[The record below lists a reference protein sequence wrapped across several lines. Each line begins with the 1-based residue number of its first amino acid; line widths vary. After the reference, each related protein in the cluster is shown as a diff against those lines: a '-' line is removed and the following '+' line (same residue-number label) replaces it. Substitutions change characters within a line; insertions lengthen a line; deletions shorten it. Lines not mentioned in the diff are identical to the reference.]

1 MESEIDEV
9 GRRMTKGE
17 GRFMVGSAL
26 DRLEEFGRFV
36 GFAAETVAAM
46 PGALVRRPVEV
57 IRQFERVAWGGL
69 PVVAAAGTSV
79 GLVTWLQVRRLLAIY
94 GAEENL
100 PSVLSAA
107 VLVETGPVLASL
119 LVAGRMGAGLGA
131 ELGSKM
137 MTEEIEA
144 REVLG
149 APTIGSLV
157 APRAVACALAV
168 PLLTILLDAFALLGG
183 LGAELAGGSL
193 SPEAFQRRA
202 LEFLRLSDVIPATLK
217 TVVFGLLV
225 ALIAC
230 WTGLH
235 ADRSTEAVGN
245 AATRGVVRS
254 MLAVFAANV
263 VLVPILQALVIWM
276 GWKS

>member
-1 MESEIDEV
+1 
-9 GRRMTKGE
+9 
-17 GRFMVGSAL
+17 
-26 DRLEEFGRFV
+26 
-36 GFAAETVAAM
+36 
-46 PGALVRRPVEV
+46 
-57 IRQFERVAWGGL
+57 
-69 PVVAAAGTSV
+69 
-79 GLVTWLQVRRLLAIY
+79 
-94 GAEENL
+94 
-100 PSVLSAA
+100 
-107 VLVETGPVLASL
+107 
-119 LVAGRMGAGLGA
+119 MGAGLGA
-131 ELGSKM
+131 ELGSM
-137 MTEEIEA
+137 TMTEEVDA

-149 APTIGSLV
+149 APTIASLV

-193 SPEAFQRRA
+193 SAEAFQRRA
-202 LEFLRLSDVIPATLK
+202 LDFLRLSDVIPATLK

-225 ALIAC
+225 ALIGC
-230 WTGLH
+230 WTGLN

-263 VLVPILQALVIWM
+263 VLVPTLQAMVTWI

>member
-1 MESEIDEV
+1 MLGAIVE
-9 GRRMTKGE
+9 
-17 GRFMVGSAL
+17 AL
-26 DRLEEFGRFV
+26 ERFGRFV
-36 GFAAETVAAM
+36 GFSLEVAGAM
-46 PGALVRRPVEV
+46 PGAAIRRPGEV

-69 PVVAAAGTSV
+69 PVVASAGVSV
-79 GLVTWLQVRRLLAIY
+79 GLVTWLQVRRLLADY
-94 GAEENL
+94 GAEANL
-100 PSVLSAA
+100 PSVLAAA

-131 ELGSKM
+131 ELGSLT

-149 APTIGSLV
+149 APIVSSLV

-183 LGAELAGGSL
+183 LGAEMVGGSL
-193 SPEAFQRRA
+193 SAEAFQSRA
-202 LEFLRLSDVIPATLK
+202 LDFLRLSDVLPATLK

-225 ALIAC
+225 ALIGC
-230 WTGLH
+230 WTGLN

-263 VLVPILQALVIWM
+263 VLVPALQAAIGAI